1 MSSKPLNS
9 ESPCLMIDTC
19 TPKRLAQITK
29 GDKLSREGR
38 ITSKEKTWHERSA
51 SVWNG

>member
-1 MSSKPLNS
+1 MSTKPLNS

-19 TPKRLAQITK
+19 TPNRLAQITK
-29 GDKLSREGR
+29 GDTLSHGTR
-38 ITSKEKTWHERSA
+38 ITSKEKACRERSA